1 MIRSILIA
9 LAESPYDASA
19 KNCAF
24 WLAKKEGS
32 HVHALTVIDIT
43 AFEVPVLGG
52 PDSFMP
58 SVMTPPLS
66 ENQSLMN
73 DLMASAKERL
83 DLFAGQCASRAIPSS
98 TEVKTGVP
106 GDVISKTA
114 VAHDIVVVSR
124 IGYNRIA
131 NAQETIDAW
140 IAPVI
145 RGSVR
150 PVLVAGTGFR
160 EESDIRNILVAYD
173 GSSHSARALLAAAE
187 LAARPGVDFRLVTV
201 APSEDIGREVLA
213 PAEAFLFNHGVT
225 PKKQVLISSKPSDV
239 ICELMASGGVDIL
252 VMGAYGH
259 SPIREVLFG
268 STTERI
274 LAHCAANVI
283 LQS

>member
-9 LAESPYDASA
+9 LAESPNDASA

-32 HVHALTVIDIT
+32 HIHAIAVMDVT

-58 SVMTPPLS
+58 SVMMPVLN
-66 ENQSLMN
+66 ENQSLVN
-73 DLMASAKERL
+73 DLMANAKERL
-83 DLFAGQCASRAIPSS
+83 DLFAGQCASRGIPSS
-98 TEVKTGVP
+98 VEAKTGIP
-106 GDVISKTA
+106 GDLISRTV
-114 VAHDIVVVSR
+114 VAHDVVILSR
-124 IGYNRIA
+124 TGYNRIA

-150 PVLVAGTGFR
+150 PVLVAGAEFR
-160 EESDIRNILVAYD
+160 EGSDIRNILVAYD

-187 LAARPGVDFRLVTV
+187 LAARPGVDCKLITV
-201 APSEDIGREVLA
+201 AQSEDIGNEMLA
-213 PAEAFLFNHGVT
+213 PAEAFLFHHGIT
-225 PKKQVLISSKPSDV
+225 PKKQVLLSSKPSDV
-239 ICELMASGGVDIL
+239 ICELMASGRVDIL